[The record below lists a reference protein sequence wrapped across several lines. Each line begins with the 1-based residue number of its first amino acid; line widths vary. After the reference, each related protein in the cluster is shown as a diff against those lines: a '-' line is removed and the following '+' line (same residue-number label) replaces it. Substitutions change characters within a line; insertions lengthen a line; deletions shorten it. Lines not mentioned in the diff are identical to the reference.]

1 MDLLSTV
8 LRELRLASAAYFVM
22 ELDAPWRIR
31 FDGGLRG
38 VHVVDAGRCVLGVD
52 GAEPRPLEAGDLVLL
67 PRADSHELWSED
79 GARARP
85 LSSFA
90 LAERA
95 VDRRVT
101 VAGPGGR
108 TRLLCGAFAL
118 DDDHPAVR
126 GFPHSIVVP
135 GDGAAAPPWAKG
147 LSTALAHEADDP
159 GPGSEVVMA
168 RLSDALVTRA
178 LRHHLETS
186 EDPGWLSGLR
196 DPAVAAALAAVH
208 ADPARAWDL
217 AALAAEAGLS
227 RSAFAARF
235 SEVVG
240 QTPMRYVFEF
250 RMRRATRLLSSGSG
264 ATVASVASAVG
275 YGSEAAF
282 AAAFVRYAGRPP
294 GAYRRASALLGAP
307 EAR

>member
-1 MDLLSTV
+1 MDLLSAV
-8 LRELRLASAAYFVM
+8 LGELRLASAAYFM
-22 ELDAPWRIR
+22 LELDAPWRVH

-38 VHVVDAGRCVLGVD
+38 VHVVDAGRCLLSVD
-52 GAEPRPLEAGDLVLL
+52 GEPPRPLDAGDLVLL

-79 GARARP
+79 GARATA

-95 VDRRVT
+95 VHHRVT
-101 VAGPGGR
+101 VPGPGAR
-108 TRLLCGAFAL
+108 TRLLCGAFTM

-135 GDGAAAPPWAKG
+135 GDGDEAPAWVG
-147 LSTALAHEADDP
+147 VLSAALAHEVADG

-186 EDPGWLSGLR
+186 DDAGWLSGLR

-208 ADPARAWDL
+208 ADPAARWDL
-217 AALAAEAGLS
+217 VGLARVAGLS

-235 SEVVG
+235 AEAVG
-240 QTPMRYVFEF
+240 QTPMRYLYEY
-250 RMRRATRLLSSGSG
+250 RMRRAARLLTAGGGS
-264 ATVASVASAVG
+264 TVASVAAAVG

-282 AAAFVRYAGRPP
+282 AAAFVRHTGQPP
-294 GAYRRASALLGAP
+294 GAFRRASALLGAP
-307 EAR
+307 QPR

>member
-8 LRELRLASAAYFVM
+8 LRELRLSSAAYFVL
-22 ELDAPWRIR
+22 ELDAPWRVR

-52 GAEPRPLEAGDLVLL
+52 GAEPRPLDAGDLVLL
-67 PRADSHELWSED
+67 PRADSHELWSDD
-79 GARARP
+79 GAGSRP
-85 LSSFA
+85 VSSFA

-101 VAGPGGR
+101 VPGPGAR

-118 DDDHPAVR
+118 EDDHPAVR
-126 GFPHSIVVP
+126 GFPRSIVVP
-135 GDGAAAPPWAKG
+135 GEGDEAPGWVRG
-147 LSTALAHEADDP
+147 LSAALAHEVDDG

-186 EDPGWLSGLR
+186 ADPGWLGGLR

-208 ADPARAWDL
+208 SEPAAAWDL
-217 AALAAEAGLS
+217 SALAAVAGLS
-227 RSAFAARF
+227 RSTFAARF
-235 SEVVG
+235 SKVVG
-240 QTPMRYVFEF
+240 QTPMRYVFEY
-250 RMRRATRLLSSGSG
+250 RMRCAVRLLTAGG
-264 ATVASVASAVG
+264 TTVASVARAVG

-282 AAAFVRYAGRPP
+282 SAAFVRYAGRPP
-294 GAYRRASALLGAP
+294 GGYRRTAALLGSP
-307 EAR
+307 EPR